1 MIALLAM
8 LALQTPTAIPDGSRL
23 PDSRSCYTLNITR
36 GTESRP
42 IGIVWQTVT
51 RDVEDGKPVLRVVVH
66 QSVNG
71 GAFDMRDI
79 FTLDAATLRPLR
91 LENTRKGVTHISAT
105 YGPDRITGERHEADG
120 STAPID
126 VALTGPVWDGNL
138 FGLTFAAL
146 PLAADASFS
155 LPYWQYDKG
164 FGDFTVRVVGSETVE
179 TPAGPVEAWVLDAGP
194 SPESRLT
201 YLIGKTDH
209 RELGYRAGPGTQIL
223 GGDCSALD
231 VAP

>member
-1 MIALLAM
+1 VARE
-8 LALQTPTAIPDGSRL
+8 T
-23 PDSRSCYTLNITR
+23 
-36 GTESRP
+36 
-42 IGIVWQTVT
+42 
-51 RDVEDGKPVLRVVVH
+51 EDGRPVLRIVVH

-71 GAFDMRDI
+71 GAFDMRDV

-91 LENTRKGVTHISAT
+91 LENTRKGVTHIRAV
-105 YGPDRITGERHEADG
+105 YGPDRITGERHEAG
-120 STAPID
+120 GTTAAID
-126 VALTGPVWDGNL
+126 VPLTGPVWDGNL

-146 PLAADASFS
+146 PLAEGATFV

-164 FGDFTVRVVGSETVE
+164 FGDFTVRVTGSETVQ

-209 RELGYRAGPGTQIL
+209 RELGYRAGPGSQML
-223 GGDCSALD
+223 GGDCSALE
-231 VAP
+231 ATP